1 MTCSD
6 IIRKRIERL
15 RKSNDPMAMFAMG
28 ILIDLLSEVI
38 WEMEDQKK

>member
-1 MTCSD
+1 MTCAD

-15 RKSNDPMAMFAMG
+15 QKSSDPMAMFAVG

-38 WEMEDQKK
+38 LEMDNKK